1 MATTQQ
7 LLNKYDID
15 LDNIPNHIAIIMD
28 GNGRWAK
35 KNNLQIKEGHAR
47 GVSALKEIV
56 KESVNQNIES
66 LTVYA
71 FSTENWKRP
80 KSEVKAI
87 NNLIVNSINNELD
100 ELIEQNV
107 KVRFFGDYSNFGKK
121 TYEKI
126 KFAEE
131 KSFSNKPKLRLN
143 VALGYGGKMD
153 IINIA
158 REVSRLKI
166 KASDINDHIINEL
179 SQVPEP
185 SIELLIR
192 TGGDTRISNFL
203 LYQIAY
209 SEIHFVR
216 KLWPDY
222 SKKDFKRNIN
232 KYFNSERRFG
242 ERT

>member
-1 MATTQQ
+1 MN
-7 LLNKYDID
+7 LKN
-15 LDNIPNHIAIIMD
+15 IAIIMD

-143 VALGYGGKMD
+143 IALGYGGKMD

-166 KASDINDHIINEL
+166 KASNIDEHTISEL
-179 SQVPEP
+179 SQVPE
-185 SIELLIR
+185 SNIDLLIR

-209 SEIHFVR
+209 SEIHFVK

-222 SKKDFKRNIN
+222 SKQDFKRNIN
-232 KYFNSERRFG
+232 KYLNSERRFG

>member
-1 MATTQQ
+1 MN
-7 LLNKYDID
+7 LKN
-15 LDNIPNHIAIIMD
+15 IAIIMD

-100 ELIEQNV
+100 ELIEQKV

-121 TYEKI
+121 TNEKI

-166 KASDINDHIINEL
+166 KASDINDHTINEL
-179 SQVPEP
+179 SQVPES
-185 SIELLIR
+185 SIDLLIR

-222 SKKDFKRNIN
+222 SKQDFKRNIN

>member
-1 MATTQQ
+1 MN
-7 LLNKYDID
+7 LKN
-15 LDNIPNHIAIIMD
+15 IAIIMD

-35 KNNLQIKEGHAR
+35 KNNLQIKEGHAK
-47 GVSALKEIV
+47 GVLALKEIV

-66 LTVYA
+66 LTVFA

-100 ELIEQNV
+100 ELIEQKV
-107 KVRFFGDYSNFGKK
+107 KVKFFGDYSNFGKK
-121 TYEKI
+121 TFEKI
-126 KFAEE
+126 EFAHE
-131 KSFSNKPKLRLN
+131 KSLIDKPKLRLN

-158 REVSRLKI
+158 KEVSRLKI
-166 KASDINDHIINEL
+166 KTSDINDNTISEL
-179 SQVPEP
+179 SQVPE
-185 SIELLIR
+185 SNIDLLIR

-203 LYQIAY
+203 IYQIAY
-209 SEIHFVR
+209 SEIHFVK

-222 SKKDFKRNIN
+222 SKLDFKRNIN
-232 KYFNSERRFG
+232 KYFDSERRFG

>member
-1 MATTQQ
+1 MN
-7 LLNKYDID
+7 LKN
-15 LDNIPNHIAIIMD
+15 IAIIMD

-100 ELIEQNV
+100 VLIEQNV
-107 KVRFFGDYSNFGKK
+107 KVRFFGNYSNFGKK

-131 KSFSNKPKLRLN
+131 KSFTNKPKLRLN
-143 VALGYGGKMD
+143 IALGYGGKMD

-166 KASDINDHIINEL
+166 KASDINDHTINEL

-185 SIELLIR
+185 SIDLLIR

-209 SEIHFVR
+209 SEIHFVK

-222 SKKDFKRNIN
+222 SKQDFKRNIN

>member
-1 MATTQQ
+1 MN
-7 LLNKYDID
+7 LKN
-15 LDNIPNHIAIIMD
+15 IAIIMD

-100 ELIEQNV
+100 ELIEQKV

-166 KASDINDHIINEL
+166 KASDINDHTINEL

-185 SIELLIR
+185 SIDLLIR

-222 SKKDFKRNIN
+222 SKRDFKRNIN
-232 KYFNSERRFG
+232 KYTNSERRFG

>member
-1 MATTQQ
+1 MN
-7 LLNKYDID
+7 LRN
-15 LDNIPNHIAIIMD
+15 IAIIMD

-143 VALGYGGKMD
+143 IALGYGGKMD

-166 KASDINDHIINEL
+166 KASDINDHTINEL
-179 SQVPEP
+179 SQVPE
-185 SIELLIR
+185 SNIDLLIR

>member
-1 MATTQQ
+1 MN
-7 LLNKYDID
+7 LKN
-15 LDNIPNHIAIIMD
+15 IAIIMD

-100 ELIEQNV
+100 ELIEQKV

-126 KFAEE
+126 KFAED

-166 KASDINDHIINEL
+166 KASDINDHTINEL
-179 SQVPEP
+179 SQVPES
-185 SIELLIR
+185 SIDLLIR

-222 SKKDFKRNIN
+222 SKQDFKRNIN

>member
-1 MATTQQ
+1 MN
-7 LLNKYDID
+7 LKN
-15 LDNIPNHIAIIMD
+15 IAIIMD
-28 GNGRWAK
+28 GHGRWAK

-56 KESVNQNIES
+56 NESVNQNIES

-87 NNLIVNSINNELD
+87 NNLIVNSINNELE
-100 ELIEQNV
+100 ELIEQKV
-107 KVRFFGDYSNFGKK
+107 KVRFFGDYSDFGKK

-131 KSFSNKPKLRLN
+131 KSFINKPKLRLN

-158 REVSRLKI
+158 RKVSRLKI
-166 KASDINDHIINEL
+166 KASDINDHTINEL
-179 SQVPEP
+179 SQVPES
-185 SIELLIR
+185 SIDLLIR

-209 SEIHFVR
+209 SEIHFVK

-222 SKKDFKRNIN
+222 SKQDFKRNIN

>member
-1 MATTQQ
+1 MN
-7 LLNKYDID
+7 LKN
-15 LDNIPNHIAIIMD
+15 IAIIMD

-100 ELIEQNV
+100 ELIEQKV
-107 KVRFFGDYSNFGKK
+107 KVRFFGDYSDFGKK

-131 KSFSNKPKLRLN
+131 KSFINKPKLRLN

-166 KASDINDHIINEL
+166 KASDINDHTINEL
-179 SQVPEP
+179 SQVPE
-185 SIELLIR
+185 SNIDLLIR

-222 SKKDFKRNIN
+222 SKQDFKRNIN

>member
-1 MATTQQ
+1 MN
-7 LLNKYDID
+7 LKN
-15 LDNIPNHIAIIMD
+15 IAIIMD

-143 VALGYGGKMD
+143 IALGYGGKMD

-166 KASDINDHIINEL
+166 KASDINDHTINEL
-179 SQVPEP
+179 SQVPE
-185 SIELLIR
+185 SNIDLLIR

-232 KYFNSERRFG
+232 KYFNSERRFC

>member
-1 MATTQQ
+1 MN
-7 LLNKYDID
+7 LKNV
-15 LDNIPNHIAIIMD
+15 AIIMD

-35 KNNLQIKEGHAR
+35 KNNLKIKEGHAR
-47 GVSALKEIV
+47 GVLALKEIV

-100 ELIEQNV
+100 ELIEQKV
-107 KVRFFGDYSNFGKK
+107 KVTFFGDYSNFGKK
-121 TYEKI
+121 TFEKI
-126 KFAEE
+126 EFAHE
-131 KSFSNKPKLRLN
+131 KSSINKPKLRLN

-158 REVSRLKI
+158 KEVSRLKI
-166 KASDINDHIINEL
+166 KTSDINDNTISEL
-179 SQVPEP
+179 SQVPE
-185 SIELLIR
+185 SNIDLLIR

-209 SEIHFVR
+209 SEIHFVK

-222 SKKDFKRNIN
+222 SKLDFKRNIN

-242 ERT
+242 ERS

>member
-1 MATTQQ
+1 MN
-7 LLNKYDID
+7 LKN
-15 LDNIPNHIAIIMD
+15 IAIIMD

-100 ELIEQNV
+100 ELIEQKV

-153 IINIA
+153 MINIA

-166 KASDINDHIINEL
+166 KASDINERTINEL
-179 SQVPEP
+179 SQVPES
-185 SIELLIR
+185 SIDLLIR

-209 SEIHFVR
+209 S
-216 KLWPDY
+216 
-222 SKKDFKRNIN
+222 
-232 KYFNSERRFG
+232 
-242 ERT
+242 

>member
-1 MATTQQ
+1 MN
-7 LLNKYDID
+7 LKNV
-15 LDNIPNHIAIIMD
+15 AIIMD

-47 GVSALKEIV
+47 GVLALKEIV

-100 ELIEQNV
+100 ELIEQKV

-121 TYEKI
+121 TFEKI
-126 KFAEE
+126 EFAHE
-131 KSFSNKPKLRLN
+131 KSSINKPKLRLN

-158 REVSRLKI
+158 KEVSRLKI
-166 KASDINDHIINEL
+166 KTSDINDNTISEL
-179 SQVPEP
+179 SQVPE
-185 SIELLIR
+185 SNIDLLIR

-209 SEIHFVR
+209 SEIHFVK

-222 SKKDFKRNIN
+222 SKLDFKRNI
-232 KYFNSERRFG
+232 KKFFNSERRFG
-242 ERT
+242 ERS

>member
-1 MATTQQ
+1 MN
-7 LLNKYDID
+7 LKN
-15 LDNIPNHIAIIMD
+15 IAIIMD

-35 KNNLQIKEGHAR
+35 KNNLQIKEGHAK
-47 GVSALKEIV
+47 GVLALKEIV

-66 LTVYA
+66 LTVFA

-100 ELIEQNV
+100 ELIEQKV
-107 KVRFFGDYSNFGKK
+107 KVKFFGDYSNFGKK
-121 TYEKI
+121 TFEKI
-126 KFAEE
+126 EFAHE
-131 KSFSNKPKLRLN
+131 KSLIDKPKLRLN

-166 KASDINDHIINEL
+166 KASDINDHTINEL
-179 SQVPEP
+179 SQVPES
-185 SIELLIR
+185 SIDLLIR

-209 SEIHFVR
+209 SEIHFVK

-222 SKKDFKRNIN
+222 SKLDFKRNIN
-232 KYFNSERRFG
+232 KYFDSERRFG

>member
-1 MATTQQ
+1 MN
-7 LLNKYDID
+7 LKN
-15 LDNIPNHIAIIMD
+15 IAIIMD

-100 ELIEQNV
+100 ELIEQKV

-131 KSFSNKPKLRLN
+131 KSFINNPKLRLN

-166 KASDINDHIINEL
+166 KASDINDHTINEL
-179 SQVPEP
+179 SQVPES
-185 SIELLIR
+185 SIDLLIR

-209 SEIHFVR
+209 SEIHFVK

-222 SKKDFKRNIN
+222 SKQDFKRNIN

>member
-1 MATTQQ
+1 MN
-7 LLNKYDID
+7 LKN
-15 LDNIPNHIAIIMD
+15 IAIIMD

-100 ELIEQNV
+100 ELIEQKV

-166 KASDINDHIINEL
+166 KASDINDHTINEL
-179 SQVPEP
+179 SQVPES
-185 SIELLIR
+185 SIDLLIR

-222 SKKDFKRNIN
+222 SKQDFKRNIN
-232 KYFNSERRFG
+232 KYFNSERKFG

>member
-1 MATTQQ
+1 MSK
-7 LLNKYDID
+7 NSI
-15 LDNIPNHIAIIMD
+15 NHLAIIMD

-80 KSEVKAI
+80 KSEVKSI

-100 ELIEQNV
+100 ELIEQKV
-107 KVRFFGDYSNFGKK
+107 KVRFFGDYSDFGKK

-131 KSFSNKPKLRLN
+131 KSFINKPKLRLN

-166 KASDINDHIINEL
+166 NASDINDHTINEL
-179 SQVPEP
+179 SQVPE
-185 SIELLIR
+185 SNIDLLIR

-209 SEIHFVR
+209 SEIHFVK

-222 SKKDFKRNIN
+222 SKQDFKRNIN

>member
-1 MATTQQ
+1 MN
-7 LLNKYDID
+7 LKN
-15 LDNIPNHIAIIMD
+15 IAIIMD

-100 ELIEQNV
+100 ELIEQKV

-166 KASDINDHIINEL
+166 KASDINDHTINEL
-179 SQVPEP
+179 SQVPES
-185 SIELLIR
+185 SIDLLIR

-209 SEIHFVR
+209 SEIHFVK

-222 SKKDFKRNIN
+222 SKQDFKRSIN

>member
-1 MATTQQ
+1 MN
-7 LLNKYDID
+7 LKN
-15 LDNIPNHIAIIMD
+15 IAIIMD

-35 KNNLQIKEGHAR
+35 KNNRQIKEGHAR
-47 GVSALKEIV
+47 GVLALKEIV

-100 ELIEQNV
+100 ELIEQKV

-143 VALGYGGKMD
+143 IALGYGGKMD

-166 KASDINDHIINEL
+166 KASNIDEHTISEL
-179 SQVPEP
+179 SQVPE
-185 SIELLIR
+185 SNIDLLIR

-209 SEIHFVR
+209 SEIHFVK

-222 SKKDFKRNIN
+222 SKQDFKRNIN

>member
-1 MATTQQ
+1 MN
-7 LLNKYDID
+7 LKN
-15 LDNIPNHIAIIMD
+15 IAIIMD

-35 KNNLQIKEGHAR
+35 RNNLQIKEGHAR

-56 KESVNQNIES
+56 EESVNQNIES

-100 ELIEQNV
+100 ELIEQKV
-107 KVRFFGDYSNFGKK
+107 KVRFFGDYSDFGKK

-131 KSFSNKPKLRLN
+131 KSFINKPKLRLN

-166 KASDINDHIINEL
+166 KASDINDHTINEL
-179 SQVPEP
+179 SQVPE
-185 SIELLIR
+185 SNIDLLIR

-222 SKKDFKRNIN
+222 SKQDFKRNIN

>member
-1 MATTQQ
+1 MN
-7 LLNKYDID
+7 LKN
-15 LDNIPNHIAIIMD
+15 IAIIMD

-47 GVSALKEIV
+47 GVSALREIV

-80 KSEVKAI
+80 KSEVKSI
-87 NNLIVNSINNELD
+87 NNLIATSINNELD
-100 ELIEQNV
+100 ELIEQKV
-107 KVRFFGDYSNFGKK
+107 RVRFFGDYSDFGKK

-126 KFAEE
+126 KFAED
-131 KSFSNKPKLRLN
+131 KSFINKPKLRLN

-166 KASDINDHIINEL
+166 KASDINDQTINEL
-179 SQVPEP
+179 SQVPE
-185 SIELLIR
+185 SNIDLLIR

-209 SEIHFVR
+209 SEIHFVK

-222 SKKDFKRNIN
+222 SKQDFKRNIN

>member
-1 MATTQQ
+1 
-7 LLNKYDID
+7 
-15 LDNIPNHIAIIMD
+15 MD

-47 GVSALKEIV
+47 GVLALKEIV

-100 ELIEQNV
+100 ELIEQKV

-166 KASDINDHIINEL
+166 KASDINDHTINEL
-179 SQVPEP
+179 SQVPES
-185 SIELLIR
+185 SIDLLIR

-222 SKKDFKRNIN
+222 SKQDFKRNIN

>member
-1 MATTQQ
+1 MN
-7 LLNKYDID
+7 LKN
-15 LDNIPNHIAIIMD
+15 IAIIMD
-28 GNGRWAK
+28 GNGP
-35 KNNLQIKEGHAR
+35 R

-87 NNLIVNSINNELD
+87 NNLIINSINNELD
-100 ELIEQNV
+100 ELIEQKV

-143 VALGYGGKMD
+143 IALGYGGKMD

-166 KASDINDHIINEL
+166 KASDINDHTINEL

-185 SIELLIR
+185 SIDLLIR

-209 SEIHFVR
+209 SEIHFVK

-222 SKKDFKRNIN
+222 SKQDFKRNIN
-232 KYFNSERRFG
+232 KYLNSERRFG

>member
-1 MATTQQ
+1 MYKRQ
-7 LLNKYDID
+7 
-15 LDNIPNHIAIIMD
+15 D

-47 GVSALKEIV
+47 GVSALREIV

-87 NNLIVNSINNELD
+87 NNLIVNSINNDLD
-100 ELIEQNV
+100 DLVEQKV
-107 KVRFFGDYSNFGKK
+107 KIRFFGDYSDFGEK

-166 KASDINDHIINEL
+166 KASDINDHTINEL

-185 SIELLIR
+185 SIDLLIR

>member
-1 MATTQQ
+1 MN
-7 LLNKYDID
+7 LKN
-15 LDNIPNHIAIIMD
+15 IAIIMD

-100 ELIEQNV
+100 ELIEQKV
-107 KVRFFGDYSNFGKK
+107 KVRFFGDYSDFGKK

-126 KFAEE
+126 KFAEK
-131 KSFSNKPKLRLN
+131 KSFINKPKLRLN

-166 KASDINDHIINEL
+166 KASDINDHTINEL
-179 SQVPEP
+179 SQVPE
-185 SIELLIR
+185 SNIDLLIR
-192 TGGDTRISNFL
+192 TGGDSRISNFL

-209 SEIHFVR
+209 SEIHFVK

-222 SKKDFKRNIN
+222 SKQDFKRNIN
-232 KYFNSERRFG
+232 KYFKSERRFG

>member
-1 MATTQQ
+1 MN
-7 LLNKYDID
+7 LKN
-15 LDNIPNHIAIIMD
+15 IAIIMD

-87 NNLIVNSINNELD
+87 NNLIVNSLNNELD

-166 KASDINDHIINEL
+166 KASDINDHTINEL
-179 SQVPEP
+179 SQVPES
-185 SIELLIR
+185 SIDLLIR

-222 SKKDFKRNIN
+222 SKQDFKRNIN

>member
-1 MATTQQ
+1 MN
-7 LLNKYDID
+7 LRN
-15 LDNIPNHIAIIMD
+15 IAIIMD

-100 ELIEQNV
+100 ELIEQKV

-143 VALGYGGKMD
+143 IALGYGGKMD

-166 KASDINDHIINEL
+166 KASDINDHTINEL
-179 SQVPEP
+179 SQVPES
-185 SIELLIR
+185 SIDLLIR

-222 SKKDFKRNIN
+222 SKQDFKRNIN

>member
-1 MATTQQ
+1 MN
-7 LLNKYDID
+7 LKN
-15 LDNIPNHIAIIMD
+15 IAIIMD

-47 GVSALKEIV
+47 GVLALKEII
-56 KESVNQNIES
+56 KEAANQNIES

-100 ELIEQNV
+100 ELIEENV

-143 VALGYGGKMD
+143 IALGYGGKMD

-166 KASDINDHIINEL
+166 KASDIDDHTINEL

-185 SIELLIR
+185 SIDLLIR

-232 KYFNSERRFG
+232 KYLNSERRFG

>member
-1 MATTQQ
+1 MN
-7 LLNKYDID
+7 LKN
-15 LDNIPNHIAIIMD
+15 IAIIMD

-35 KNNLQIKEGHAR
+35 KNNLQIKEGHTK

-56 KESVNQNIES
+56 KEAVNQNIES

-80 KSEVKAI
+80 KSEIKSI
-87 NNLIVNSINNELD
+87 NNLIVNSINNELE
-100 ELIEQNV
+100 ELIEQKV

-131 KSFSNKPKLRLN
+131 KSFFKKPNLRLN

-166 KASDINDHIINEL
+166 KASDINDHTINEL
-179 SQVPEP
+179 SQVPES
-185 SIELLIR
+185 SIDLLIR

-209 SEIHFVR
+209 SEIHFVK

-222 SKKDFKRNIN
+222 SKQDFKRNIN
-232 KYFNSERRFG
+232 KYLNSERRFG

>member
-1 MATTQQ
+1 MN
-7 LLNKYDID
+7 LRN
-15 LDNIPNHIAIIMD
+15 IAIIMD

-87 NNLIVNSINNELD
+87 NNLIINSINNELD
-100 ELIEQNV
+100 ELIEQRV
-107 KVRFFGDYSNFGKK
+107 KVRFFGDYSDFGKK
-121 TYEKI
+121 TCEKI

-166 KASDINDHIINEL
+166 KASNIDEHTITEL
-179 SQVPEP
+179 SQVPE
-185 SIELLIR
+185 SNIDLLIR

-209 SEIHFVR
+209 SEIHFVK

-222 SKKDFKRNIN
+222 SKQDFKRNIN
-232 KYFNSERRFG
+232 KYLNSERRFG

>member
-1 MATTQQ
+1 MN
-7 LLNKYDID
+7 LKNV
-15 LDNIPNHIAIIMD
+15 AIIMD

-47 GVSALKEIV
+47 GVLALKEIV

-71 FSTENWKRP
+71 FSTENWQRP

-100 ELIEQNV
+100 ELIEQKV

-121 TYEKI
+121 TFEKI
-126 KFAEE
+126 EFAHE
-131 KSFSNKPKLRLN
+131 KSSINKPKLRLN

-158 REVSRLKI
+158 KEVSRLKI
-166 KASDINDHIINEL
+166 KTSDINDNTISEL
-179 SQVPEP
+179 SQVPE
-185 SIELLIR
+185 SNIDLLIR

-209 SEIHFVR
+209 SEIHFVK

-222 SKKDFKRNIN
+222 SKLDFKRNIK

-242 ERT
+242 ERS

>member
-1 MATTQQ
+1 MN
-7 LLNKYDID
+7 LKN
-15 LDNIPNHIAIIMD
+15 IAIIMD

-100 ELIEQNV
+100 ELIEQKV

-131 KSFSNKPKLRLN
+131 KSFINKPKLRLN

-166 KASDINDHIINEL
+166 KASDINDHTINEL
-179 SQVPEP
+179 SQVPE
-185 SIELLIR
+185 SNIDLLIR
-192 TGGDTRISNFL
+192 TGGDSRISNFL

-209 SEIHFVR
+209 SEIHFVK

-222 SKKDFKRNIN
+222 SKQDFKRNIN
-232 KYFNSERRFG
+232 KYFKSERRFG

>member
-1 MATTQQ
+1 MN
-7 LLNKYDID
+7 LKN
-15 LDNIPNHIAIIMD
+15 IAIIMD

-100 ELIEQNV
+100 ELIEQKV
-107 KVRFFGDYSNFGKK
+107 KVRFFGDYSDFGKK

-126 KFAEE
+126 RFAEE
-131 KSFSNKPKLRLN
+131 KSFINKPKLRLN

-166 KASDINDHIINEL
+166 KASDINDHTINEL
-179 SQVPEP
+179 SQVPE
-185 SIELLIR
+185 SNIDLLIR
-192 TGGDTRISNFL
+192 TGGDSRISNFL

-209 SEIHFVR
+209 SEIHFVK

-222 SKKDFKRNIN
+222 SKQDFKRNIN
-232 KYFNSERRFG
+232 KYFKSERRFG

>member
-1 MATTQQ
+1 MN
-7 LLNKYDID
+7 LKN
-15 LDNIPNHIAIIMD
+15 IAIIMD

-100 ELIEQNV
+100 ELIDQNV

-143 VALGYGGKMD
+143 IALGYGGKMD

-166 KASDINDHIINEL
+166 KASDINDHTINEL
-179 SQVPEP
+179 SQVPES
-185 SIELLIR
+185 SIDLLIR

-209 SEIHFVR
+209 SEIHFVK

-222 SKKDFKRNIN
+222 SKQDFKRNIN

>member
-1 MATTQQ
+1 MN
-7 LLNKYDID
+7 LKN
-15 LDNIPNHIAIIMD
+15 IAIIMD

-100 ELIEQNV
+100 ELIEQKV

-166 KASDINDHIINEL
+166 KASDINDHTINEL
-179 SQVPEP
+179 SQVPES
-185 SIELLIR
+185 SIDLLIR

-209 SEIHFVR
+209 SEIHFV
-216 KLWPDY
+216 
-222 SKKDFKRNIN
+222 KKTLARLFKTG
-232 KYFNSERRFG
+232 F
-242 ERT
+242 

>member
-1 MATTQQ
+1 MN
-7 LLNKYDID
+7 LKNV
-15 LDNIPNHIAIIMD
+15 AIIMD

-47 GVSALKEIV
+47 GVLALKEIV

-100 ELIEQNV
+100 ELIEQKV

-121 TYEKI
+121 TFEKI
-126 KFAEE
+126 EFAHE
-131 KSFSNKPKLRLN
+131 KSSINKPKLRLN

-158 REVSRLKI
+158 KEVSRLKI
-166 KASDINDHIINEL
+166 KTSDINDNTISKL
-179 SQVPEP
+179 SQVPE
-185 SIELLIR
+185 SNIDLLIR

-209 SEIHFVR
+209 SEIHFVK

-222 SKKDFKRNIN
+222 SKLDFKRNIN

-242 ERT
+242 ERS

>member
-1 MATTQQ
+1 MN
-7 LLNKYDID
+7 LKN
-15 LDNIPNHIAIIMD
+15 IAIIMD

-100 ELIEQNV
+100 ELIEQKV

-121 TYEKI
+121 TYKKI

-166 KASDINDHIINEL
+166 KASDINDHTINEL
-179 SQVPEP
+179 SQVPES
-185 SIELLIR
+185 SIDLLIR

-222 SKKDFKRNIN
+222 SKQDFKRNIN

>member
-1 MATTQQ
+1 MN
-7 LLNKYDID
+7 LKN
-15 LDNIPNHIAIIMD
+15 IAIIMD

-56 KESVNQNIES
+56 EESVNQNIES

-100 ELIEQNV
+100 DLIEQNV

-143 VALGYGGKMD
+143 IALGYGGKMD

-166 KASDINDHIINEL
+166 KASDINDHTINEL

-185 SIELLIR
+185 SIDLLIR

-209 SEIHFVR
+209 SEIHFVK
-216 KLWPDY
+216 KLWPEY
-222 SKKDFKRNIN
+222 SKQDFKRNIN
-232 KYFNSERRFG
+232 KYLNSERRFG

>member
-1 MATTQQ
+1 MN
-7 LLNKYDID
+7 LKN
-15 LDNIPNHIAIIMD
+15 IAIIMD

-100 ELIEQNV
+100 DLIEQNV

-166 KASDINDHIINEL
+166 KASDINDHTINEL
-179 SQVPEP
+179 SQVPES
-185 SIELLIR
+185 SIDLLIR

-209 SEIHFVR
+209 SEIHFVK

-222 SKKDFKRNIN
+222 SKQDFKRNIN

>member
-1 MATTQQ
+1 MN
-7 LLNKYDID
+7 LKNV
-15 LDNIPNHIAIIMD
+15 AIIMD

-35 KNNLQIKEGHAR
+35 KNNLQIKEGHAK
-47 GVSALKEIV
+47 GVLALKEIV

-66 LTVYA
+66 LTVFA

-100 ELIEQNV
+100 ELIEQKV

-121 TYEKI
+121 TFEKI
-126 KFAEE
+126 EFAHE
-131 KSFSNKPKLRLN
+131 KSLINKPKLRLN

-158 REVSRLKI
+158 KEVSRLKI
-166 KASDINDHIINEL
+166 KTSDINDNTISEL
-179 SQVPEP
+179 SQVPE
-185 SIELLIR
+185 SNIDLLIR

-209 SEIHFVR
+209 SEIHFVK

-222 SKKDFKRNIN
+222 SKLDFKRNIN